1 MASSNQQSEAEQQF
15 VYNAEL
21 KEWMPA
27 GVGAAAWLAEQK
39 PTPPPEAASSATHVD
54 VHAPQNNAAA
64 SGSSAK
70 MELMDAKTYAIYS
83 GKAVDDGILRCP
95 RCKSMRTEYIEIQG
109 PTPGGPPTKKC
120 LCNDCEYRWK
130 FIPSYGNLS

>member
-21 KEWMPA
+21 KMWMPA
-27 GVGAAAWLAEQK
+27 GMGAAAWLAEQK
-39 PTPPPEAASSATHVD
+39 PAPPPEAASSATHGD
-54 VHAPQNNAAA
+54 VHAPQNNATA

-70 MELMDAKTYAIYS
+70 MELMDAKTYANYS

-95 RCKSMRTEYIEIQG
+95 RCRSTKTEYFEIQSASPDE
-109 PTPGGPPTKKC
+109 PTTKKC

-130 FIPSYGNLS
+130 FI

>member
-1 MASSNQQSEAEQQF
+1 MASSNQQLEAEQQF

-21 KEWMPA
+21 QMWMPV
-27 GVGAAAWLAEQK
+27 GVSAAAWAAEQK
-39 PTPPPEAASSATHVD
+39 PAPSSSSATHGD

-64 SGSSAK
+64 SGVK
-70 MELMDAKTYAIYS
+70 MELMDAKAYANYA
-83 GKAVDDGILRCP
+83 GKAIDDGILRCP
-95 RCKSMRTEYIEIQG
+95 RCKSKRTEYIEIQG

-130 FIPSYGNLS
+130 FCEYGEMS